1 MYKVLIPQD
10 IQEEGKQYLREKG
23 YEIQIGSGFDR
34 DTLKKEISDADAVI
48 ARTAAYPADVIAAG
62 TKLKVIARYGVGYDN
77 IDLKAAEDM
86 GIYVTIAKGC
96 NTRSVAEHTAALMLA
111 CARNITQIYE
121 ELKRG
126 NFAIRN
132 ALPGMEL
139 RGKTFG
145 IAGIGAIGF
154 ETAKIVHDGF
164 SMEVLAFDRYADRS
178 VYPEWIHFVDTLD
191 ELLKNADVLSL
202 HTPLTSETE
211 HMINRDAMRLMKPSA
226 IIINAARGPIWDERD
241 LYEAL
246 KEGTIAAAGSD
257 VFEQEPPD
265 ARFPLFELPN
275 YIASAHN
282 AALTKEANAAVSLSC
297 AHAIDD
303 VLSGREPEFPII
315 RPDK

>member
-1 MYKVLIPQD
+1 
-10 IQEEGKQYLREKG
+10 
-23 YEIQIGSGFDR
+23 
-34 DTLKKEISDADAVI
+34 
-48 ARTAAYPADVIAAG
+48 
-62 TKLKVIARYGVGYDN
+62 
-77 IDLKAAEDM
+77 
-86 GIYVTIAKGC
+86 
-96 NTRSVAEHTAALMLA
+96 MLA

-178 VYPEWIHFVDTLD
+178 VYPKWIHFVDTLD

-211 HMINRDAMRLMKPSA
+211 HMICLLYTSSEQHA
-226 IIINAARGPIWDERD
+226 DEEYQKIFDKVVSGSRHK
-241 LYEAL
+241 LVL
-246 KEGTIAAAGSD
+246 QAG
-257 VFEQEPPD
+257 
-265 ARFPLFELPN
+265 
-275 YIASAHN
+275 
-282 AALTKEANAAVSLSC
+282 
-297 AHAIDD
+297 
-303 VLSGREPEFPII
+303 
-315 RPDK
+315 

>member
-1 MYKVLIPQD
+1 
-10 IQEEGKQYLREKG
+10 
-23 YEIQIGSGFDR
+23 
-34 DTLKKEISDADAVI
+34 
-48 ARTAAYPADVIAAG
+48 
-62 TKLKVIARYGVGYDN
+62 
-77 IDLKAAEDM
+77 
-86 GIYVTIAKGC
+86 
-96 NTRSVAEHTAALMLA
+96 MLA

-297 AHAIDD
+297 AHAVDD